1 MAHSMKGGGRGAEG
15 AGARVYV
22 LSTPLELA
30 RAAAGRLW
38 GIARERTGAGPV
50 HFALS
55 GGATPR
61 RAYGTLAAEPYRT
74 RFPWETVHF
83 WQVDERFVPPA
94 DPGSNRRMIEEFL
107 LSRAPVPPGHFHGI
121 DTALPDPAVAA
132 AAYEAELRK
141 MFPGAPRALPRF
153 DAVVLGIGAD
163 GHTAS
168 LFPGSPS
175 LSSEMELVVPA
186 EGGDPPV
193 PRVSMSLPLINA
205 AARVIFLAQGEAK
218 AKALRE
224 AVAASRDASLR
235 SPAFPAGLVAP
246 KRGTVVFLAD
256 AEAGGLLPL
265 SWRTSEAP
273 PAGGN

>member
-1 MAHSMKGGGRGAEG
+1 MARSMKAGGREAEG

-22 LSTPLELA
+22 VPTPLELA

-38 GIARERTGAGPV
+38 GIARERAGAGPV

-55 GGATPR
+55 GGETPR
-61 RAYGTLAAEPYRT
+61 RAYETLSAEPYRT
-74 RFPWETVHF
+74 RFPWEAVHF
-83 WQVDERFVPPA
+83 WQVDERFVPPS
-94 DPGSNRRMIEEFL
+94 DPRSNRRMIGEVL
-107 LSRAPVPPGHFHGI
+107 LSRAPVPPERFHGF
-121 DTALPDPAVAA
+121 DTALPDTAAAA

-141 MFPGAPRALPRF
+141 MFPGASGSAPRF
-153 DAVVLGIGAD
+153 DAIVLGIGLD

-175 LSSEMELVVPA
+175 LSPEQKALAVPA

-218 AKALRE
+218 AEALRE
-224 AVAASRDASLR
+224 AVAASRDASPR
-235 SPAFPAGLVAP
+235 SAAFPAGLVAP

-256 AEAGGLLPL
+256 ASAGGLLPPA
-265 SWRTSEAP
+265 WRTAQAP
-273 PAGGN
+273 GEK